1 MVILFN
7 YLVQMLTLNIL
18 PYVFL
23 YCGVLLFSLGYCNL
37 FSILDYTLS
46 LPYLYNLYLR
56 PLLRQCTLTLFV
68 LILKGWLYFLYS
80 LDILLLSSMSN
91 NNNFTFMLLI
101 LVVNWLLTIQDLL
114 FSILSIT
121 IHSIYYIFG
130 RFFIISLKVL
140 DILYSLHFTLKNIYI
155 FLITPD

>member
-1 MVILFN
+1 M
-7 YLVQMLTLNIL
+7 

-23 YCGVLLFSLGYCNL
+23 YCGVLLFSLGYCNIL
-37 FSILDYTLS
+37 FFILDYTLS

-140 DILYSLHFTLKNIYI
+140 NILPSLHFTLKRK
-155 FLITPD
+155 FLIKILDEFY